1 MAYRRS
7 QGVRVPLAEPN
18 PMVESDTVIQV
29 NHCRM
34 PDCDNIGVPAKTT
47 PVKTGRSSDRDRDL
61 HYTLSNTGKGR
72 VAALKCKCC
81 GEKPPLK
88 SNQGIAE
95 ELARISAHYRVLTG
109 DAPRRTV
116 KIMAKAQRSIRACTT
131 SAGRIRVTVARGTAV
146 NPAAH
151 AFKAAWNRPEFTRNT
166 ITWPQPSSVGW

>member
-1 MAYRRS
+1 MGYTMSTAP
-7 QGVRVPLAEPN
+7 RVPVSAAN
-18 PMVESDTVIQV
+18 PLNPAADIQI

-34 PDCDNIGVPAKTT
+34 PDCDNFGVPAKTT
-47 PVKTGRSSDRDRDL
+47 PVKTGRSSDRDL
-61 HYTLSNTGKGR
+61 HYTLSNTSKGR

-116 KIMAKAQRSIRACTT
+116 KIMAKARRSIRACTT
-131 SAGRIRVTVARGTAV
+131 SAGRIRVTVARDTAV